1 MPRWTGPKTAASRR
15 NWRRR
20 PGWQEFAMR
29 PVLGSICG
37 ELHVEPLPHPL
48 SKPHCFGA
56 GCATDDENTVSVGL
70 LTLELYLGGTTSLKE
85 KRSRVAPVVRRI
97 RTKFNASVCE
107 SDAQDVLTRAE
118 LSVVVV
124 STNDSH
130 VHSQLQAVLNWVLD
144 ARLDVEVLDSH
155 VELIA

>member
-1 MPRWTGPKTAASRR
+1 MRT
-15 NWRRR
+15 R
-20 PGWQEFAMR
+20 P
-29 PVLGSICG
+29 GSICG
-37 ELHVEPLPHPL
+37 ELRVGPQSHTPNEPQH
-48 SKPHCFGA
+48 FG
-56 GCATDDENTVSVGL
+56 GEHDFDDEVAVSVGL
-70 LTLELYLGGTTSLKE
+70 LTLELYLGGTDSLKE

-97 RTKFNASVCE
+97 RTKFNVSVCE

-118 LSVVVV
+118 ISVVVV

-144 ARLDVEVLDSH
+144 ARLDVEVLDSY

>member
-1 MPRWTGPKTAASRR
+1 
-15 NWRRR
+15 
-20 PGWQEFAMR
+20 MR
-29 PVLGSICG
+29 PAIGSICG
-37 ELHVEPLPHPL
+37 ELYVEPWPYSSGEL
-48 SKPHCFGA
+48 HCFGD
-56 GCATDDENTVSVGL
+56 GRKTDDEETVSVGL
-70 LTLELYLGGTTSLKE
+70 LTLELYLEGTASLKE
-85 KRSRVAPVVRRI
+85 KRSRIAPVVRRI

-118 LSVVVV
+118 ISVVVV

>member
-1 MPRWTGPKTAASRR
+1 
-15 NWRRR
+15 
-20 PGWQEFAMR
+20 MR
-29 PVLGSICG
+29 PAPGSICG
-37 ELHVEPLPHPL
+37 ELYVELLPHPSSEL
-48 SKPHCFGA
+48 HRFGD
-56 GCATDDENTVSVGL
+56 GRETDDEDIVSVGL
-70 LTLELYLGGTTSLKE
+70 LTLELYLEGAASLKE
-85 KRSRVAPVVRRI
+85 KRSRIAPAIRRI

-118 LSVVVV
+118 ISVVIV

-130 VHSQLQAVLNWVLD
+130 VHSQLQAVLNWILD

>member
-1 MPRWTGPKTAASRR
+1 
-15 NWRRR
+15 
-20 PGWQEFAMR
+20 MR
-29 PVLGSICG
+29 PALGSICG
-37 ELHVEPLPHPL
+37 ELPFEPLLHASRERHRL
-48 SKPHCFGA
+48 GN
-56 GCATDDENTVSVGL
+56 GRATDDEEIVSVGL
-70 LTLELYLGGTTSLKE
+70 LTLELYLGGTHSLKE

-97 RTKFNASVCE
+97 RTRFNASVCE

-118 LSVVVV
+118 ISVVVV

>member
-1 MPRWTGPKTAASRR
+1 
-15 NWRRR
+15 
-20 PGWQEFAMR
+20 MR
-29 PVLGSICG
+29 PARGSICG
-37 ELHVEPLPHPL
+37 ELPVEPWSHASSELHR
-48 SKPHCFGA
+48 FGN
-56 GCATDDENTVSVGL
+56 GRATDDENTVSVGL
-70 LTLELYLGGTTSLKE
+70 LTLELYLEGTASLKE
-85 KRSRVAPVVRRI
+85 KRSRIAPAIRRI

-118 LSVVVV
+118 ISVVVV

>member
-1 MPRWTGPKTAASRR
+1 
-15 NWRRR
+15 
-20 PGWQEFAMR
+20 MR

-37 ELHVEPLPHPL
+37 ELHVKPLPHPL
-48 SKPHCFGA
+48 SELHRFGD
-56 GCATDDENTVSVGL
+56 GPQTDGEDAVSVGL

-118 LSVVVV
+118 ISVVVV